1 MTMPAFTTPFVT
13 PIDFIDLQA
22 QRKRIAPEIDAAV
35 LEVIHSGKFIMGPQ
49 VKQLEQDLQAF
60 SHTPYVVG
68 CGSGTEAL
76 MMPLMARDIGPGHAV
91 FLPAFTFPATAEVV
105 ALLGASPV
113 FVDVL
118 PDTFNMDPAS
128 LAQAIEQVKKEGTL
142 QPKAVIG
149 VDLYGLPSCY
159 EALEALA
166 KANDMFLMVDSAQ
179 GYGATY
185 QGKATVNWGDVAA
198 TSFFPAKPLG
208 CYGDG
213 GAIFTHDETLY
224 HKLLSIRVHG
234 QGAHRYDIVRLGI
247 NGRLDTIQAA
257 VLIEKLKIYTDE
269 ITRRQKIAARY
280 TAGLQDVITTPSV
293 PQDCTSVW
301 AQYTVRTENRD
312 ALAAFLHEKGVP
324 TMVYYPIPLPQQ
336 KAYHHYPLVEGG
348 VPVSEKLAQTV
359 LSLPMH
365 PYLSEK
371 VQDYIIETIK
381 SAC

>member
-149 VDLYGLPSCY
+149 VDLYGLPSCS

-213 GAIFTHDETLY
+213 GA
-224 HKLLSIRVHG
+224 G
-234 QGAHRYDIVRLGI
+234 
-247 NGRLDTIQAA
+247 
-257 VLIEKLKIYTDE
+257 
-269 ITRRQKIAARY
+269 
-280 TAGLQDVITTPSV
+280 
-293 PQDCTSVW
+293 
-301 AQYTVRTENRD
+301 
-312 ALAAFLHEKGVP
+312 
-324 TMVYYPIPLPQQ
+324 
-336 KAYHHYPLVEGG
+336 
-348 VPVSEKLAQTV
+348 
-359 LSLPMH
+359 
-365 PYLSEK
+365 
-371 VQDYIIETIK
+371 
-381 SAC
+381 